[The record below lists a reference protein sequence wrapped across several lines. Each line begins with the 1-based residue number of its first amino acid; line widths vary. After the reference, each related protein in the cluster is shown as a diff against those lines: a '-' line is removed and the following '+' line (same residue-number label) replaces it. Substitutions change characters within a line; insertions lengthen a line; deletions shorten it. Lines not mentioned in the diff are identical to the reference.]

1 MGFLS
6 VLSFAH
12 RCVSER
18 LRPGDIAVDAT
29 AGTGADTL
37 FLCRAVGAKG
47 TVYAFDIQQEAL
59 DRAAGRVAGEPDAPK
74 LHLLLRS
81 HADMREALPLSV
93 HGRVSAVMFNLGYLP
108 GGDPRIVTRPEST
121 LPALDAALS
130 VLKPEGVATAVLY
143 PGHAGGREEA
153 ERVERWAEALP
164 ESDYQAIVY
173 RFANRGGHSPYV
185 VAVQKRKVYIGYR
198 RDNNESEA
206 QQR

>member
-29 AGTGADTL
+29 AGTGADTA
-37 FLCRAVGAKG
+37 FLCAAVGAKG

-59 DRAAGRVAGEPDAPK
+59 DRAAERVARLPDAPPR

-81 HADMREALPLSV
+81 HADMLEAIPASV
-93 HGRVSAVMFNLGYLP
+93 HGHVSAVMFNLGYLP
-108 GGDPRIVTRPEST
+108 GGDPDIITRPEST
-121 LPALDAALS
+121 LPAMNAALS
-130 VLKPEGVATAVLY
+130 VLKPGGILTAVLY

-153 ERVERWAEALP
+153 ERVELWAGTLP
-164 ESDYQAIVY
+164 EAEYQVVVY
-173 RFANRGGHSPYV
+173 RFANRSNNPPYV
-185 VAVQKRKVYIGYR
+185 VAAEKRKV
-198 RDNNESEA
+198 
-206 QQR
+206 